1 MRDNH
6 EIHKYYDSN
15 DPHMETLTITKAKDQ
30 SRGLQKNILRI
41 LVVVAVFAVEGLL
54 MWTMAD
60 SKIAYSP
67 IKSEV
72 IAGVKPPKPKAVV
85 AQDKAAEKP
94 PALALA
100 DMYLVIPK
108 LFINAPIDPVGT
120 NEKGEMA
127 SPPSLDRV
135 TWYKEGTKPGLQ
147 GSAVLAGHYGG
158 PQQTGIFRTIDR
170 LKAGDIIEVRTKSG
184 AITKFGV
191 YKSATYTVS
200 EVPLQ
205 DLFNKDDGNYL
216 NLVTCV
222 GTWDPNNSSYDKRM
236 IVYAKKL

>member
-1 MRDNH
+1 MHDNH

-41 LVVVAVFAVEGLL
+41 LVVVAVFAVEWLL

-85 AQDKAAEKP
+85 AQDKPVEKP
-94 PALALA
+94 PVLALA

-108 LFINAPIDPVGT
+108 LYINAPVDPVGT
-120 NEKGEMA
+120 TPNGEMA
-127 SPPSLDRV
+127 TSPSLYRIA
-135 TWYKEGTKPGLQ
+135 WYKDGTKPGLQ

-158 PQQTGIFRTIDR
+158 PQQTGIFRSLDK
-170 LKAGDIIEVRTKSG
+170 LAVGDTIEVKSKDG
-184 AITKFGV
+184 TTTRFGV
-191 YKSATYTVS
+191 YKSAIYAVN

-205 DLFNKDDGNYL
+205 DLFNKNDGNYL

-222 GTWDPNNSSYDKRM
+222 GTWDPNNSSYDKRL
-236 IVYAKKL
+236 IVYAKKQ